1 MVFIV
6 QKDVF
11 LQSKYIQMS
20 AYTIRID
27 NETKIQFDR
36 LCEMLGMSV
45 STAVNLFIRKS
56 IREQAIPFRLDLRYS
71 SSIMDEARQAVEE
84 MRTTSEKRGLSTMT
98 IEEINE
104 EIRKARKGE

>member
-1 MVFIV
+1 M

-11 LQSKYIQMS
+11 LQSNYIQMS

-27 NETKIQFDR
+27 NETKNQFDR

-71 SSIMDEARQAVEE
+71 SSTMDEARQAVEE

>member
-1 MVFIV
+1 
-6 QKDVF
+6 
-11 LQSKYIQMS
+11 MS

-27 NETKIQFDR
+27 NETKNQFDR

-56 IREQAIPFRLDLRYS
+56 IREQAIPFRLDLRNS
-71 SSIMDEARQAVEE
+71 SSIMDEARQAIEE
-84 MRTTSEKRGLSTMT
+84 MRSTSEKRGLSTMT